1 MNFNSRN
8 KLQKEMSNTNKNPEE
23 IIQPGRLGNEKMTL
37 ATDPRTDTRMLDGMI
52 AVGLDVPGE
61 TPPCNLDSPIDQL
74 FEFGSGTE
82 LFFENVIQ
90 KCFNNLPPIKGVI
103 NRSETIVGSDGN
115 EISLYIH
122 HPEKMD

>member
-1 MNFNSRN
+1 
-8 KLQKEMSNTNKNPEE
+8 MSNTNKNPEE

-37 ATDPRTDTRMLDGMI
+37 ATDPRTDPRMLDGMI

-82 LFFENVIQ
+82 LFFEKVIQ
-90 KCFNNLPPIKGVI
+90 KCFNNFAT
-103 NRSETIVGSDGN
+103 NQRSD
-115 EISLYIH
+115 
-122 HPEKMD
+122 